1 MKTAEMK
8 LDLFR
13 KIDRLQDDEIEA
25 IYKKLVS
32 ILENEEIY
40 GLSKAEKKAIDEAL
54 EVGEKN
60 KKYSLTEVKDEA
72 RKKYPGLKFK

>member
-13 KIDRLQDDEIEA
+13 KIDRLKDDEIEV
-25 IYKKLVS
+25 IYKKFVS
-32 ILENEEIY
+32 ILENEKVY
-40 GLSKAEKKAIDEAL
+40 DLNKAEKKAIDEAV

-60 KKYSLTEVKDEA
+60 KKYSLTEVKNEA